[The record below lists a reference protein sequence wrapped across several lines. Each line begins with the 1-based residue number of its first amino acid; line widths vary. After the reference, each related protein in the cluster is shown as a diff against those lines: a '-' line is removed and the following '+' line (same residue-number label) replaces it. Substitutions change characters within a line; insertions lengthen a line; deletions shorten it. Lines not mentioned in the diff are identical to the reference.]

1 MRDPG
6 GQPPVGE
13 PMMGADGPI
22 RLLPEGL
29 AQRGLAIFALDP
41 SGEPRL
47 VQPAPVPGAPGT

>member
-1 MRDPG
+1 
-6 GQPPVGE
+6 
-13 PMMGADGPI
+13 MMGADGPI